1 MSMLTQDELQVLKA
15 DLCSR
20 LPYGG
25 ITIKL
30 GDYDYIVH
38 GYNSK
43 DSQPVKIHFYKNND
57 PELVY
62 DLSVYLKDYRPY
74 LRPLSSMTDEEREEF
89 RHMGGIIGYDPV
101 NDIYAIS
108 AFSPEAY
115 DWLNKKGF
123 DYRGLIE
130 KGLAIEKKI

>member
-1 MSMLTQDELQVLKA
+1 MNQEYR
-15 DLCSR
+15 DLLHKDLSGR
-20 LPYGG
+20 VSYG
-25 ITIKL
+25 ITVNVEGY
-30 GDYDYIVH
+30 GDFMLASVNWWEEVGVDDGTLTLYEL
-38 GYNSK
+38 ST
-43 DSQPVKIHFYKNND
+43 VK
-57 PELVY
+57 
-62 DLSVYLKDYRPY
+62 PY
-74 LRPLSSMTDEEREEF
+74 LRPLSTMVDEEKEEF

-130 KGLAIEKKI
+130 KGLAIEMTKDMYK

>member
-1 MSMLTQDELQVLKA
+1 MSMLTQDELQILKA

-38 GYNSK
+38 GYNPK

-57 PELVY
+57 PEVVY
-62 DLSVYLKDYRPY
+62 DLSIYVKDYRPY
-74 LRPLSSMTDEEREEF
+74 LRPLSSMTNDEKGEF

-123 DYRGLIE
+123 DYRDMI
-130 KGLAIEKKI
+130 KNDLAIEKKN